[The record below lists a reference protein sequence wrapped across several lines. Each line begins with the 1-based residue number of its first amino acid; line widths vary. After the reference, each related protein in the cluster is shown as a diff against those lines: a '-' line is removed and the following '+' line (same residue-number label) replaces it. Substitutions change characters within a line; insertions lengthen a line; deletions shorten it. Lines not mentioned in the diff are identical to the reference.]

1 MKISNISIDKI
12 KPYSKN
18 PRKNDKAVPA
28 VAASIREFGFLIPMV
43 LDRNNEIVCGHTR
56 YKAAQQLGLKEVPC
70 VIADEL
76 TPKQVKAFRLADNKT
91 SELASWDFS
100 MLQDTLSELELDF
113 NMGDFGF
120 ASMSDLNVDDMFVEH
135 DGGSSNPNSNSGS
148 NEATESGEELPEI
161 PTTRKVTCPC
171 CGEEFEI
178 EI

>member
-1 MKISNISIDKI
+1 MKITNIAIDKI

-28 VAASIREFGFLIPMV
+28 VAASIKEFGFLIPMV

-76 TPKQVKAFRLADNKT
+76 TPKQVKAFRVADNKT
-91 SELASWDFS
+91 AELASWDFA
-100 MLQDTLSELELDF
+100 MLQDTLAELEMDF

-120 ASMSDLNVDDMFVEH
+120 ASMSDFNVDDIFVEH
-135 DGGSSNPNSNSGS
+135 NASGNTSDSSGSSESEY
-148 NEATESGEELPEI
+148 EAEEMPET
-161 PTTRKVTCPC
+161 PAKRKVTCPC